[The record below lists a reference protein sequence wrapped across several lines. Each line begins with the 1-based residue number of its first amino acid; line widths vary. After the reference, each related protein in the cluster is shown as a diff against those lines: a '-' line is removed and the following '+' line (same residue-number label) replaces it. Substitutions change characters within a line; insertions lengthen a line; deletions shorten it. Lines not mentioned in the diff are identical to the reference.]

1 MSKVPD
7 SLTSFQMLAAS
18 LIDNERISKGGWCFE
33 IADYSFL
40 GLIWQLVSKGLEK
53 GVFEIIA
60 RAIIL
65 VRQRRSSSG
74 RHSVVN
80 GLGWRSETRSKFL

>member
-33 IADYSFL
+33 IADFPFFT
-40 GLIWQLVSKGLEK
+40 GLAVGIERSEK
-53 GVFEIIA
+53 GCV
-60 RAIIL
+60 
-65 VRQRRSSSG
+65 
-74 RHSVVN
+74 
-80 GLGWRSETRSKFL
+80 